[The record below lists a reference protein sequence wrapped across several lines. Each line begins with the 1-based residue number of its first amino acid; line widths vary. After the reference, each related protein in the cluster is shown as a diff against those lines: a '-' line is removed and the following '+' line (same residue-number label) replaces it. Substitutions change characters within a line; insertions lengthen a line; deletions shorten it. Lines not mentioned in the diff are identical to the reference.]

1 MLLCPESEQ
10 FTPGKVFMILFRNKK
25 ITEFLRHRT
34 ANLRLPHI
42 LFQTILTTT
51 FNKAI
56 LKTDVAQLQLS
67 NIFPFTL
74 WIPLFRE
81 RHGVRFSRDG
91 NFSVSTAKIVSVAHI
106 AATG

>member
-10 FTPGKVFMILFRNKK
+10 FNPGKVFMILFGNKK

-34 ANLRLPHI
+34 ANLR

-67 NIFPFTL
+67 NIFPFT
-74 WIPLFRE
+74 P
-81 RHGVRFSRDG
+81 
-91 NFSVSTAKIVSVAHI
+91 
-106 AATG
+106 

>member
-10 FTPGKVFMILFRNKK
+10 FNPGKVFMILFGNKK

-34 ANLRLPHI
+34 ADLRLPHI

-56 LKTDVAQLQLS
+56 LKTDIAQLQLS

-74 WIPLFRE
+74 LIPLFRE

>member
-1 MLLCPESEQ
+1 MEIQ
-10 FTPGKVFMILFRNKK
+10 
-25 ITEFLRHRT
+25 RHRT

-56 LKTDVAQLQLS
+56 LKTDIAQLQLS

-74 WIPLFRE
+74 LIPLFRE

>member
-10 FTPGKVFMILFRNKK
+10 FNPGKVFMILFGNKK

-34 ANLRLPHI
+34 ANLRFPHI

-56 LKTDVAQLQLS
+56 LKTDIAQLQLS

>member
-10 FTPGKVFMILFRNKK
+10 FNPGKVFMILFGNKK

-56 LKTDVAQLQLS
+56 LKTDIAQLQLS
-67 NIFPFTL
+67 NNFPFTL
-74 WIPLFRE
+74 LIPLFRE

>member
-1 MLLCPESEQ
+1 MLLCSESGR
-10 FTPGKVFMILFRNKK
+10 FTPGKVFMILFGNKK
-25 ITEFLRHRT
+25 IMEFLRRRT

-56 LKTDVAQLQLS
+56 LKTDIAQLQLS

-74 WIPLFRE
+74 
-81 RHGVRFSRDG
+81 
-91 NFSVSTAKIVSVAHI
+91 
-106 AATG
+106 

>member
-1 MLLCPESEQ
+1 MLLCSESEQ
-10 FTPGKVFMILFRNKK
+10 FTPGKVFMILFGNKK
-25 ITEFLRHRT
+25 IMEFSRRRT

-56 LKTDVAQLQLS
+56 LKTDIAQLQLS

-74 WIPLFRE
+74 
-81 RHGVRFSRDG
+81 
-91 NFSVSTAKIVSVAHI
+91 
-106 AATG
+106 

>member
-10 FTPGKVFMILFRNKK
+10 FTPGKVFMVLFGNKK
-25 ITEFLRHRT
+25 ITEFLRHWT

-56 LKTDVAQLQLS
+56 LKTDIAQLQLS
-67 NIFPFTL
+67 NIFP
-74 WIPLFRE
+74 
-81 RHGVRFSRDG
+81 
-91 NFSVSTAKIVSVAHI
+91 STP
-106 AATG
+106 

>member
-1 MLLCPESEQ
+1 MLLCPESGR
-10 FTPGKVFMILFRNKK
+10 FNPGKVFMILFGNKK
-25 ITEFLRHRT
+25 IMEFLRRWT

-67 NIFPFTL
+67 NIFPLT
-74 WIPLFRE
+74 P
-81 RHGVRFSRDG
+81 
-91 NFSVSTAKIVSVAHI
+91 
-106 AATG
+106 

>member
-10 FTPGKVFMILFRNKK
+10 FNPGKVFMILFGNKK

-74 WIPLFRE
+74 LIPLFRE

>member
-1 MLLCPESEQ
+1 MLLCPESER
-10 FTPGKVFMILFRNKK
+10 FTPGKVFMILFGNKK
-25 ITEFLRHRT
+25 IMEFLRHRT
-34 ANLRLPHI
+34 ADLRLPHI

-67 NIFPFTL
+67 NIFPFTPC
-74 WIPLFRE
+74 IPLFRE

>member
-10 FTPGKVFMILFRNKK
+10 FTPGKVFMVLFGNKK
-25 ITEFLRHRT
+25 ITEFLRHWT

-56 LKTDVAQLQLS
+56 LKIDIAQLQLS

-74 WIPLFRE
+74 
-81 RHGVRFSRDG
+81 
-91 NFSVSTAKIVSVAHI
+91 
-106 AATG
+106 

>member
-10 FTPGKVFMILFRNKK
+10 FNPGKVFMILFGNKK

-56 LKTDVAQLQLS
+56 LKTDIAQLQLS

-74 WIPLFRE
+74 LIPLFRE

>member
-1 MLLCPESEQ
+1 MLLCSKSGR
-10 FTPGKVFMILFRNKK
+10 FTPGKVFMILFGNKK
-25 ITEFLRHRT
+25 TTEFLRHRT

-56 LKTDVAQLQLS
+56 LKTDIAQLQLS

-74 WIPLFRE
+74 
-81 RHGVRFSRDG
+81 
-91 NFSVSTAKIVSVAHI
+91 
-106 AATG
+106 

>member
-10 FTPGKVFMILFRNKK
+10 FNPGKVFMILFGNKK

-34 ANLRLPHI
+34 ADLRLPHI

-56 LKTDVAQLQLS
+56 L
-67 NIFPFTL
+67 
-74 WIPLFRE
+74 
-81 RHGVRFSRDG
+81 
-91 NFSVSTAKIVSVAHI
+91 
-106 AATG
+106 

>member
-10 FTPGKVFMILFRNKK
+10 FNPGKVFMFLFGNKK

-34 ANLRLPHI
+34 ADLRLPHI

-56 LKTDVAQLQLS
+56 LKIDIAQLQLS

-74 WIPLFRE
+74 
-81 RHGVRFSRDG
+81 
-91 NFSVSTAKIVSVAHI
+91 
-106 AATG
+106 

>member
-10 FTPGKVFMILFRNKK
+10 FNPGKVFMILFGNKK
-25 ITEFLRHRT
+25 ITEFLRRRT
-34 ANLRLPHI
+34 ANLRLPYI

-67 NIFPFTL
+67 NIFPFIL
-74 WIPLFRE
+74 
-81 RHGVRFSRDG
+81 
-91 NFSVSTAKIVSVAHI
+91 
-106 AATG
+106 

>member
-10 FTPGKVFMILFRNKK
+10 FTPGKGFMILFGNRK

-34 ANLRLPHI
+34 ADLRLPHI

-56 LKTDVAQLQLS
+56 LKTDIAQLQLS
-67 NIFPFTL
+67 NFFPFTL
-74 WIPLFRE
+74 
-81 RHGVRFSRDG
+81 
-91 NFSVSTAKIVSVAHI
+91 
-106 AATG
+106 